1 MSEISNKK
9 MQLTFLLGI
18 IATIGIARFCYTPM
32 IPEMSEETGLTEA
45 VAGYLAAA
53 NYAGYLSGALL
64 ISFIRSLPLKARLFK
79 LGLITSVLTSTLMGF
94 TTNEILWYLLRYLSG
109 LSSSAGML
117 LGAGLLMHW
126 LIKHNHRAILGIFFS
141 GLGIGIVITA
151 IVAQLIDNL
160 LGWDSQWQVYA
171 LISLILIIPVFLWLP
186 DFSREQPLPARCQKS
201 STLPASFMPVLQLA
215 YFCAGAGYVI
225 SATFLIA
232 IAESIPDLR
241 GQGWL
246 IWLVAGLA
254 CAPASALWDRVS
266 QGIGQWQSLF
276 IAYLLNGISILIL
289 ILSHDLLALLLSA
302 LIYGA
307 SFIGIV
313 SMMLAMVGR
322 LFPDNPS
329 KPMSRLTFSYG
340 IAQMIAPAI
349 VGYMAEY
356 YGNFENGLILTLL
369 MMILGSAALL
379 MARWL
384 EGRAHSNNNM
394 ETARS
399 P

>member
-1 MSEISNKK
+1 MPEISHKK
-9 MQLTFLLGI
+9 MQLTFLLGV

-32 IPEMSEETGLTEA
+32 IPEMAEETGLSEA
-45 VAGYLAAA
+45 VAGYLAAS

-64 ISFIRSLPLKARLFK
+64 ISFIRSLSLKARLFK
-79 LGLITSVLTSTLMGF
+79 IGLICAVITSALMGV
-94 TTNEILWYLLRYLSG
+94 TTNELLWYLLRYLSG
-109 LSSSAGML
+109 LSSAAGML

-126 LIKHNHRAILGIFFS
+126 LIKHNHRAILGVFFS

-151 IVAQLIDNL
+151 ITAQLIDNL
-160 LGWDSQWQVYA
+160 LDWSMQWQVYA
-171 LISLILIIPVFLWLP
+171 VITLCMIIPVFRWLP
-186 DFSREQPLPARCQKS
+186 DFSQEQPLSARCQQS
-201 STLPASFMPVLQLA
+201 NQLPSSFMPVLQLA

-225 SATFLIA
+225 SATFLMA
-232 IAESIPDLR
+232 IAEGIPDLA

-254 CAPASALWDRVS
+254 CSPASALWDRTS
-266 QGIGQWQSLF
+266 HYAGQWLSLF
-276 IAYLLNGISILIL
+276 IAYLLNAVSILIL
-289 ILSHDLLALLLSA
+289 ILSQDLIAVMTSA

-340 IAQMIAPAI
+340 IAQMLAPAV
-349 VGYMAEY
+349 VGFMAEY

-369 MMILGSAALL
+369 IMICGTAALL
-379 MARWL
+379 CARWI
-384 EGRAHSNNNM
+384 EGRG
-394 ETARS
+394 TAENQQQS
-399 P
+399 AN

>member
-1 MSEISNKK
+1 MSEISNRR

-32 IPEMSEETGLTEA
+32 IPEMAEETGLSEA

-64 ISFIRSLPLKARLFK
+64 ISFIRSLALKAQLFK
-79 LGLITSVLTSTLMGF
+79 LGLITAVITSAAMGLTTS
-94 TTNEILWYLLRYLSG
+94 EPLWYLLRYLSG

-126 LIKHNHRAILGIFFS
+126 LIKHNHRAILGVFFS

-151 IVAQLIDNL
+151 LAAQLIDNL
-160 LGWDSQWQVYA
+160 FSWAIQWQVYA
-171 LISLILIIPVFLWLP
+171 LISLLLIIPVFCWLP
-186 DFSREQPLPARCQKS
+186 DFSSEQPLPSRCQQS
-201 STLPASFMPVLQLA
+201 NTLPASFMPVLQLA

-232 IAESIPDLR
+232 IAESIPALS

-254 CAPASALWDRVS
+254 CAPASALWDRVAR
-266 QGIGQWQSLF
+266 QTGQWQALLM
-276 IAYLLNGISILIL
+276 AYLLNGISILIL
-289 ILSHDLLALLLSA
+289 ILSQDLLAVMISA
-302 LIYGA
+302 LIYGG

-340 IAQMIAPAI
+340 IAQMLAPAV
-349 VGYMAEY
+349 VGFMAEY

-369 MMILGSAALL
+369 IMVCGTAALL
-379 MARWL
+379 CARWI
-384 EGRAHSNNNM
+384 EGRVAAENQQQSAN
-394 ETARS
+394 
-399 P
+399 

>member
-1 MSEISNKK
+1 MSEISKGR
-9 MQLTFLLGI
+9 MLLTCLLGV
-18 IATIGIARFCYTPM
+18 IATVGIARFCYTPL
-32 IPEMSEETGLTEA
+32 IPEMTEEAGLSKA

-64 ISFIRSLPLKARLFK
+64 ISFIRNLALKAQLFK
-79 LGLITSVLTSTLMGF
+79 LGLATAVVTSSAMGLTTY
-94 TTNEILWYLLRYLSG
+94 EPLWYLLRYLSG
-109 LSSSAGML
+109 LSSAAGML

-126 LIKHNHRAILGIFFS
+126 LIKHRYPAVLGLFFA

-151 IVAQLIDNL
+151 MTAVQIETRLS
-160 LGWDSQWQVYA
+160 WSMQWHVYA
-171 LISLILIIPVFLWLP
+171 LITLALIIPVFFWLP
-186 DFSREQPLPARCQKS
+186 DFSQEQPLTNTATQHS
-201 STLPASFMPVLQLA
+201 DLPGSFMPVLQFA

-232 IAESIPDLR
+232 ISESIPALDSR
-241 GQGWL
+241 GWI

-254 CAPASALWDRVS
+254 CAPASGLWDRVADCT
-266 QGIGQWQSLF
+266 GRWQALLL
-276 IAYLLNGISILIL
+276 AYLLNALSILIL
-289 ILSHDLLALLLSA
+289 IISQEFVAVLISA

-322 LFPDNPS
+322 LFPDNPT

-340 IAQMIAPAI
+340 LAQMIAPAI

-356 YGNFENGLILTLL
+356 YGSFENGLILTLAVML
-369 MMILGSAALL
+369 AGSVALL
-379 MARWL
+379 WARRIETRASL
-384 EGRAHSNNNM
+384 ETVRQ
-394 ETARS
+394 TC
-399 P
+399 PL